1 MAMLALLRGGGVREP
16 CRKHATRKALREVF
30 KWGCDP
36 TVTYAMR
43 DPTFGV
49 PYIRVET
56 EGFHTWTVEDVLQY
70 LNYHRPFSRAGRAL
84 GILLFTG
91 AARCDV
97 VNFGRQHVSNGR
109 LKYRRDKTSVPIDV
123 PVLPELQ
130 ASIEATPV
138 GNLTFIVTEFGR
150 PFTPLGFGNRVRA
163 WCDEAGL
170 PHCFLAWRSQ
180 GGRDHRGQQ
189 RRERASPKAIFGQET
204 IKQADLYTKRAN
216 RARLAD
222 MGININATKS
232 IGCATIAKSGKLR
245 KMAGTT

>member
-1 MAMLALLRGGGVREP
+1 M
-16 CRKHATRKALREVF
+16 
-30 KWGCDP
+30 
-36 TVTYAMR
+36 TYAMR

-130 ASIEATPV
+130 ASIDATPV

-170 PHCFLAWRSQ
+170 PHCSSHGVR
-180 GGRDHRGQQ
+180 
-189 RRERASPKAIFGQET
+189 KA
-204 IKQADLYTKRAN
+204 D
-216 RARLAD
+216 
-222 MGININATKS
+222 
-232 IGCATIAKSGKLR
+232 ATIAANNGASEHRLR
-245 KMAGTT
+245 RFSVGNDQASRPLHETRQPRAAR

>member
-1 MAMLALLRGGGVREP
+1 
-16 CRKHATRKALREVF
+16 
-30 KWGCDP
+30 
-36 TVTYAMR
+36 
-43 DPTFGV
+43 
-49 PYIRVET
+49 
-56 EGFHTWTVEDVLQY
+56 
-70 LNYHRPFSRAGRAL
+70 L

-189 RRERASPKAIFGQET
+189 RRERASAKAIFGQET

-245 KMAGTT
+245 KMAGTTLARLGSEV

>member
-56 EGFHTWTVEDVLQY
+56 EGFHTWTGEDVLQY

-123 PVLPELQ
+123 LPELQ
-130 ASIEATPV
+130 ASIAATPV

-170 PHCFLAWRSQ
+170 PHCSSHGVR
-180 GGRDHRGQQ
+180 
-189 RRERASPKAIFGQET
+189 KAG
-204 IKQADLYTKRAN
+204 
-216 RARLAD
+216 
-222 MGININATKS
+222 
-232 IGCATIAKSGKLR
+232 ATIAANESRGESGSV
-245 KMAGTT
+245 GTHSSRPPAHRRRHRGVRIAALSRTTGCRP

>member
-1 MAMLALLRGGGVREP
+1 MAMLALLRGAGVREP

-123 PVLPELQ
+123 LPELQ
-130 ASIEATPV
+130 ASIAATPV

-150 PFTPLGFGNRVRA
+150 PFTPLGATRQACRTVPRMAFARRA
-163 WCDEAGL
+163 RPSRPMSREA
-170 PHCFLAWRSQ
+170 
-180 GGRDHRGQQ
+180 
-189 RRERASPKAIFGQET
+189 KV
-204 IKQADLYTKRAN
+204 
-216 RARLAD
+216 ARLALTHHD
-222 MGININATKS
+222 P
-232 IGCATIAKSGKLR
+232 LR
-245 KMAGTT
+245 TDDAIEE

>member
-16 CRKHATRKALREVF
+16 CRKHATRKALRQVF

-170 PHCFLAWRSQ
+170 PHCSSHGVR
-180 GGRDHRGQQ
+180 
-189 RRERASPKAIFGQET
+189 KAG
-204 IKQADLYTKRAN
+204 
-216 RARLAD
+216 
-222 MGININATKS
+222 
-232 IGCATIAKSGKLR
+232 ATIVANNGASEHRLR
-245 KMAGTT
+245 RFSVGNDQASRPLHETRQPRAAR